1 MRSSDAV
8 DPSLGPGFAYF
19 VKSDEYLAHL
29 AKYVDQDEVCF
40 TFCQISYPLLMQNR

>member
-1 MRSSDAV
+1 MQTFGSTASNAV

-29 AKYVDQDEVCF
+29 SKYIDQEEVCF
-40 TFCQISYPLLMQNR
+40 GVV